1 MSKRNDNSE
10 TILYLNKYMK
20 GRYIFLIISSV
31 SLLTIAAFNILKVY
45 FMELVVN
52 SLEKN
57 QLDKVLDFF
66 LIFLLFIGLGAIASF
81 FETYS
86 VKKLAVSGVNR
97 IRESLFAK
105 VLYLNEETIQLR
117 HSGKVVSLFTNELLQ
132 IENFLSDCLYK
143 IIYYPIIF
151 LAGLIYMMSINIKLT
166 IVSIIV
172 IPPLLAI
179 SKKMSN
185 KLQKYSNYGY
195 KALADSN
202 ATAQDCIQG
211 MDTVKAFNLEDSLIM
226 KYEKQTQKF
235 WKWQKQTHKLNS
247 FLLPFVILTYEL
259 PIVICCIYGGI
270 LCMRNN
276 EVNAGGLIAFIQ
288 LLGYI
293 IEPLADVPDLI
304 SNYMRTKAAVL
315 RVYEVEN
322 FSCDE
327 KKCIIAKDKR
337 VEKSKNIVEFSNVSF
352 GYKNNNKILKNINLK
367 IPYNS
372 VVGLVG
378 ASGGGKTTVLNLI
391 LGLYTNYEGLI
402 KVMGKE
408 LREWSL
414 DELRQNISAS
424 LREDYFFSDTI
435 YNNIQI
441 ANPKISMEEIEKEFI
456 AANAYDFI
464 MKTNLQLDTLIG
476 SGGIGLSGG
485 EMQRLSFAR
494 ALMKKSKLLI
504 LDEPTS
510 ALDKK
515 SEEIIRRS
523 IYDRKNEQTIVIIS
537 HRLDILK
544 EADIIYVLEDGKI
557 VEMGTYQKIVEN
569 KKLYKKLYKQEFY
582 ETVGKL

>member
-1 MSKRNDNSE
+1 
-10 TILYLNKYMK
+10 
-20 GRYIFLIISSV
+20 
-31 SLLTIAAFNILKVY
+31 
-45 FMELVVN
+45 
-52 SLEKN
+52 
-57 QLDKVLDFF
+57 
-66 LIFLLFIGLGAIASF
+66 
-81 FETYS
+81 
-86 VKKLAVSGVNR
+86 
-97 IRESLFAK
+97 
-105 VLYLNEETIQLR
+105 
-117 HSGKVVSLFTNELLQ
+117 
-132 IENFLSDCLYK
+132 
-143 IIYYPIIF
+143 
-151 LAGLIYMMSINIKLT
+151 
-166 IVSIIV
+166 
-172 IPPLLAI
+172 
-179 SKKMSN
+179 
-185 KLQKYSNYGY
+185 
-195 KALADSN
+195 
-202 ATAQDCIQG
+202 
-211 MDTVKAFNLEDSLIM
+211 
-226 KYEKQTQKF
+226 
-235 WKWQKQTHKLNS
+235 
-247 FLLPFVILTYEL
+247 
-259 PIVICCIYGGI
+259 
-270 LCMRNN
+270 
-276 EVNAGGLIAFIQ
+276 
-288 LLGYI
+288 
-293 IEPLADVPDLI
+293 
-304 SNYMRTKAAVL
+304 
-315 RVYEVEN
+315 
-322 FSCDE
+322 
-327 KKCIIAKDKR
+327 
-337 VEKSKNIVEFSNVSF
+337 
-352 GYKNNNKILKNINLK
+352 LKNINLK